1 MRSTRSAEEVAFSEV
16 ILTVEAIKKLLD
28 FLWEA
33 VKLALLLVSFL
44 LYVLPEA
51 WVAINFA
58 DPTP

>member
-51 WVAINFA
+51 RVAINFA
-58 DPTP
+58 YPTP